1 MISVAGSALS
11 AVLAT
16 DRQTVMLQGFW
27 TLVAA
32 AVIVSIGAW
41 ILLVREIRVQRRGR
55 DDAQG
60 EDATGDEVG
69 AEGQVGAEDQVATQE
84 SVGTTVRDGDGE
96 APATHAV
103 EVPADTA
110 DVGDPGD
117 HP

>member
-1 MISVAGSALS
+1 MIGALS
-11 AVLAT
+11 TVLAT

-32 AVIVSIGAW
+32 AAIVSIGAW
-41 ILLVREIRVQRRGR
+41 ILLVREIRVQRRRRGV
-55 DDAQG
+55 
-60 EDATGDEVG
+60 TGDDRV
-69 AEGQVGAEDQVATQE
+69 AEDGVADET
-84 SVGTTVRDGDGE
+84 GTTVHEGDGE
-96 APATHAV
+96 GPAAHAV